1 MAFQI
6 ESGSTHTCIGL
17 MSGTSLDGL
26 DICLCTFHKK
36 EDGTWRYSIIKATTL
51 PYPKV
56 IRELLESA
64 PRLNGEQ
71 LTELDYKYGHW
82 LGKITKEFIQETK
95 ENPSFIAS
103 HGHTIFHNP
112 KNGYTLQIGKGSAI
126 STETGIPCISDFR
139 SSDVCK
145 SGQGAPLVP
154 IGDKLLFSEYD
165 ICLNLGGIANLS
177 FDNNNS
183 ERIAYDVSP
192 CNMMLN
198 YLSNQ
203 AGKECDFNGELGKQ
217 GKVCNNLLEKFNDLE
232 YYKTDFPKSL
242 GREWFELN
250 VMPIINSSHIKL
262 DDKLRTSY
270 EHIANQITST
280 TNKIEGKNLLITGGG
295 AKNMF
300 LIDLIRQKSNKEVII
315 PDSQTIDF
323 KEALIFAFLGV
334 LFTEQ
339 QHSALA
345 TVTGARTNSISGCF
359 YY

>member
-6 ESGSTHTCIGL
+6 ESSSKHTCIGL

-26 DICLCTFHKK
+26 DVCLCTFDKK
-36 EDGTWRYSIIKATTL
+36 ENGTWKYSIINATTL

-56 IRELLESA
+56 ISELLESA

-82 LGKITKEFIQETK
+82 LGKTTREFIKDIK
-95 ENPSFIAS
+95 EKPAFIAS

-126 STETGIPCISDFR
+126 SAETGIPCISDFR
-139 SSDVCK
+139 SSDVCRG
-145 SGQGAPLVP
+145 GQGAPLVP

-192 CNMMLN
+192 CNMLLN

-203 AGKECDFNGELGKQ
+203 VGKEYDFNGEIGKQ
-217 GKVCNNLLEKFNDLE
+217 GSICNELLEKLNDLE
-232 YYKTDFPKSL
+232 YYKVDFPKSL

-250 VMPIINSSHIKL
+250 IMTLINTPDIKL
-262 DDKLRTSY
+262 EDKLRTSY
-270 EHIANQITST
+270 EHIANQIVKT
-280 TNKIEGKNLLITGGG
+280 TNKINGKNLLITGGG

-300 LIDLIRQKSNKEVII
+300 LIDLIKQKSNKNVII

-334 LFTEQ
+334 LFIEEQ
-339 QHSALA
+339 QSALS